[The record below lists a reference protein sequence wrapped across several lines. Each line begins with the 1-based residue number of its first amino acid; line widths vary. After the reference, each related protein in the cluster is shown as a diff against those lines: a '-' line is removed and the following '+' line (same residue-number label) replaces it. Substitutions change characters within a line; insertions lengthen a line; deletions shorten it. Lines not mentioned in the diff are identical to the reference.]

1 LSIFEIALF
10 ALCLLLI
17 AVPLP
22 PSLQDTLILTF
33 LWAGLALAWNIA
45 GGFAGLIS
53 FGHAAFFGIG
63 AYASS
68 LLFVRASVTPW
79 LGMLAGGVIAGA
91 FGAVLA
97 LICARLRGPF
107 FILSTLAAAEV
118 TRIGALNWASFTGG
132 PEGLSVPP
140 VAGFQNMV
148 FSSKSS
154 YAVLI
159 FGFLVL
165 VYAVVKLLE
174 SSRFGYH
181 LFAVRDDADAASAAG
196 VDPLRMRAAAMALSA
211 GITGIGG
218 SLFAQYFLFLDPT
231 FIISPEVSF
240 QFGLLAAIGGMGSAI
255 GPVLGS
261 FLMTPISEL
270 LRSYLG
276 GRAAGLHLV
285 IYSAVLIVVMLYA
298 PSGISGLLA
307 RLSSR
312 KSMS

>member
-1 LSIFEIALF
+1 
-10 ALCLLLI
+10 
-17 AVPLP
+17 
-22 PSLQDTLILTF
+22 
-33 LWAGLALAWNIA
+33 
-45 GGFAGLIS
+45 
-53 FGHAAFFGIG
+53 
-63 AYASS
+63 
-68 LLFVRASVTPW
+68 
-79 LGMLAGGVIAGA
+79 
-91 FGAVLA
+91 
-97 LICARLRGPF
+97 
-107 FILSTLAAAEV
+107 
-118 TRIGALNWASFTGG
+118 
-132 PEGLSVPP
+132 
-140 VAGFQNMV
+140 MV